1 MQQVHSLRTE
11 SIAVGGL
18 INLVLLCAVAIAL
31 LDSKPCVRTVV
42 VPQTLPPA
50 RTWFDPFAMYG
61 YASWYGKPF
70 HGRKTADGTVYDMGG
85 YSVAHKTMKLG
96 TFVRIT
102 NMRNG
107 LTCIAI
113 VNDRGP
119 YIEGRD
125 WDLSRAV
132 ALKIKAVWHG
142 VVPVKVEEIQ

>member
-1 MQQVHSLRTE
+1 MTE
-11 SIAVGGL
+11 LKPGKPLFLCLL
-18 INLVLLCAVAIAL
+18 ILSVLMFSTV
-31 LDSKPCVRTVV
+31 DRRPTSTTVV
-42 VPQTLPPA
+42 VTTKLPPA
-50 RTWFDPFAMYG
+50 KVWFDPYAMYG
-61 YASWYGKPF
+61 YASWYGEPF

-132 ALKIKAVWHG
+132 ARRLKAIWKG
-142 VVPVKVEEIQ
+142 VVPVKVEVIQ

>member
-1 MQQVHSLRTE
+1 MQQVHPVQAQ
-11 SIAVGGL
+11 IVDGKWAFV
-18 INLVLLCAVAIAL
+18 AL
-31 LDSKPCVRTVV
+31 LLLSIVAFATVDRRPV
-42 VPQTLPPA
+42 TVLVPTPLPPA
-50 RTWFDPFAMYG
+50 KEWLDPFVMYG
-61 YASWYGKPF
+61 WASWYGVPF

-102 NMRNG
+102 NLRNG
-107 LTCIAI
+107 LSCIAI

-132 ALKIKAVWHG
+132 ARRLKAIWKG
-142 VVPVKVEEIQ
+142 VVPVKVEVIQ